1 LKKLLTLLIFTF
13 IYSGIFAQEKSDDPR
28 LIQFSGLIV
37 TESEDAEE
45 IIPLPYTN
53 VAILGTH
60 RGTYSEMDGFFSI
73 VTEIGDTVVFSRI
86 GYKTVEFII
95 QDTMQSNFYSWYQ
108 MMSKDSVLLPE
119 AVIYPW
125 PSREHYKI
133 EFLALDVS
141 SEMRERAKANL
152 AEEILEQMT
161 FAVPADGNE
170 AFDLTTKQNIYN
182 YQYSG
187 QYKPQNIF
195 NPIAWAKFI
204 KAWKEGDFKR
214 KDKKE

>member
-1 LKKLLTLLIFTF
+1 MKNIILFVSLLIL
-13 IYSGIFAQEKSDDPR
+13 SGSVFAQHSTDDPR
-28 LIQFSGLIV
+28 LIQFSGLVV
-37 TESEDAEE
+37 TESEEGDE
-45 IIPLPYTN
+45 IVPLPYTN
-53 VAILGTH
+53 VAIMGTH

-73 VTEIGDTVVFSRI
+73 VTEVGDTVVFSRI
-86 GYKTVEFII
+86 GFKTVEFVI

-108 MMSKDSVLLPE
+108 LMSKDSILLPE

-141 SEMRERAKANL
+141 SEMRDKAKENL
-152 AEEILEQMT
+152 AQEILEQMQFT
-161 FAVPADGNE
+161 VPADGNE
-170 AFDLTTKQNIYN
+170 AFDLTMARNIYN
-182 YQYSG
+182 YQYAG

-204 KAWKEGDFKR
+204 KAWKNGDFK
-214 KDKKE
+214 KKKKKE

>member
-1 LKKLLTLLIFTF
+1 MRYLLLTAF
-13 IYSGIFAQEKSDDPR
+13 ICLSSIGLFAQVDTEKPR
-28 LIQFSGLIV
+28 LIQFSGLVV
-37 TESEDAEE
+37 TESEDGEE

-53 VAILGTH
+53 VAIMGSA
-60 RGTYSEMDGFFSI
+60 RGTYSELDGFFSI
-73 VTEIGDTVVFSRI
+73 VTEIGDTISFSRI
-86 GYKTVEFII
+86 GYETVEFVI
-95 QDTMQSNFYSWYQ
+95 QDTMSSNFYSWYQ
-108 MMSKDSVLLPE
+108 LMSKDNVLLPE

-141 SEMRERAKANL
+141 SEMRDRAKANL

-161 FAVPADGNE
+161 FTVPADGNE
-170 AFDLTTKQNIYN
+170 SFDLTSARQIYE

-204 KAWKEGDFKR
+204 KAWKDGDFKK
-214 KDKKE
+214 KDK